1 MKYRTTEVLVGVV
14 TLVALGILIG
24 VTVNLKRSTLFSRKY
39 PVNAYFEDV
48 KRLEEG
54 APVYVHGVVRGDVRR
69 LEATG
74 YKKHPVRVVMMLT
87 TGTLLHQGAEARIVS
102 AGLVGETEINIEDSS
117 PTAPV
122 LMPGDAIY
130 GAPFMDLNELLAQA
144 PSVVGDLRDGISAVS
159 KILSDEKNQQAI
171 ANILESASSI
181 TVKINQS
188 LGASSTDI
196 TEAIRNIRDVTERL
210 NQLVARADSILTTFG
225 LDLSSAGAG
234 LNTMIADFRTS
245 ANVLVGRLDSATR
258 YMAEA
263 SEKADRLLTTADAI
277 LAENR
282 DDARLAV
289 EGLTSASVSLG
300 RILARIDEGRGT
312 LADVLIGSEASADLS
327 RSLDR
332 LEGSLGILSR
342 WLEGLDRWLTGTRR
356 REGVEIPYE
365 EATTATV
372 QGGK

>member
-245 ANVLVGRLDSATR
+245 ASVLVDRLDSATR

>member
-1 MKYRTTEVLVGVV
+1 M
-14 TLVALGILIG
+14 
-24 VTVNLKRSTLFSRKY
+24 
-39 PVNAYFEDV
+39 
-48 KRLEEG
+48 
-54 APVYVHGVVRGDVRR
+54 
-69 LEATG
+69 
-74 YKKHPVRVVMMLT
+74 
-87 TGTLLHQGAEARIVS
+87 
-102 AGLVGETEINIEDSS
+102 
-117 PTAPV
+117 
-122 LMPGDAIY
+122 
-130 GAPFMDLNELLAQA
+130 
-144 PSVVGDLRDGISAVS
+144 
-159 KILSDEKNQQAI
+159 
-171 ANILESASSI
+171 
-181 TVKINQS
+181 
-188 LGASSTDI
+188 
-196 TEAIRNIRDVTERL
+196 TERL

-245 ANVLVGRLDSATR
+245 ANVLVDRLDSATR